1 MNISPKSELLFF
13 DSFEISGMKKFLV
26 TDNKKIVGKV
36 LKGLKLTDKKDDKM
50 TLKKLK
56 FSMNGYKNLDE
67 KEILNLSSAAQD
79 FFHLIYSFCK
89 KENITNFVN
98 VWMLEDPS
106 QMDTTITRE
115 PFQLY
120 FYENLLKN

>member
-56 FSMNGYKNLDE
+56 FSMNGYKNLD
-67 KEILNLSSAAQD
+67 
-79 FFHLIYSFCK
+79 
-89 KENITNFVN
+89 
-98 VWMLEDPS
+98 
-106 QMDTTITRE
+106 
-115 PFQLY
+115 
-120 FYENLLKN
+120 